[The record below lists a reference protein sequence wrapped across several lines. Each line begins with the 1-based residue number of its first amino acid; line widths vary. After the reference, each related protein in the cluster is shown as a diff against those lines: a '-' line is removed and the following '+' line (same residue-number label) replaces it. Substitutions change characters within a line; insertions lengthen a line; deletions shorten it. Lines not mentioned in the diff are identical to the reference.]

1 MASDPLYYAVSEVL
15 KKVLAKEQSLRNAV
29 YSSTYKSHPTGAF
42 HSSEGR
48 MGGDAVSPPTANA
61 DAQEEPKCNPF
72 GTRYLIDETRVWD
85 YNAWDNVCWS
95 EEMELH
101 ARQVVKAQ
109 REQGSTIRVLEVGC
123 GVGNT
128 SYPLLEWDKY
138 HRMFLYSCD
147 FSAVAVDVLKKN
159 KNYDQSRICGFVWD
173 ITEDPPEDAP
183 EDNSLD
189 YVICIYVI
197 SAIYPP
203 KVRKAIDNLV
213 RLLKP
218 GGMLLFKDYGRF
230 DLTQLRFKENR
241 YIGENLYCR
250 GDGTLVYFFSKDE
263 LDQLLLSAGLV
274 RKVNVVDKRLI
285 VNRAKQIKMY
295 RHCETLRFRFLFD
308 DLLKDSELARIP
320 SDAVL
325 NGDIN
330 LTYVLLYEFLIGA
343 VSAAV
348 TSLHTYNGNQEK
360 SLAEIGRGVA
370 AIKKSSEQKG
380 FAGVIPRYAR
390 INTLKW
396 STKEVIERLLY
407 EEWKVISLSPEDNF
421 VERVSDMAA
430 DEVFVDPHIENLLIF
445 SHSNEFH
452 RHWLASC
459 LPAYLLSP
467 SPNSHVLDVCAA
479 PGMKTSHVAAIL
491 GGTGKI
497 WAIDRSADRVET
509 MEQMLKECNVENV
522 SIFHG
527 DFLKVDV
534 NDKKFSKVRYAVVD
548 PPCSGSGMV
557 KRMDELTGGNASPER
572 LSKLKNLQVLSD
584 MYVRQNFRLASRVLP
599 SWRFRGLD
607 TYEFGSD
614 CLRADPAETLTNG
627 FFVAVFERI
636 VGKNVT
642 DMRKTRNRR
651 YKKCFEK
658 SGEAVGTRKRKVVV
672 RKNSDEDVLTIESAC
687 KKKKKRGKQSLIK
700 NKD

>member
-1 MASDPLYYAVSEVL
+1 M
-15 KKVLAKEQSLRNAV
+15 
-29 YSSTYKSHPTGAF
+29 
-42 HSSEGR
+42 
-48 MGGDAVSPPTANA
+48 SPPTANA

-109 REQGSTIRVLEVGC
+109 REQVVDDSKARDLIDEPAKQWDSFYSKHRNNFFKDRKWLLKEFPELDMDNRPEGSTIRVLEVGC

-128 SYPLLEWDKY
+128 SFPLLEWDKY

-285 VNRAKQIKMY
+285 VNRARQIKMY
-295 RHCETLRFRFLFD
+295 RQWLQ
-308 DLLKDSELARIP
+308 LK
-320 SDAVL
+320 
-325 NGDIN
+325 
-330 LTYVLLYEFLIGA
+330 Y
-343 VSAAV
+343 
-348 TSLHTYNGNQEK
+348 
-360 SLAEIGRGVA
+360 
-370 AIKKSSEQKG
+370 
-380 FAGVIPRYAR
+380 
-390 INTLKW
+390 LK
-396 STKEVIERLLY
+396 
-407 EEWKVISLSPEDNF
+407 P
-421 VERVSDMAA
+421 
-430 DEVFVDPHIENLLIF
+430 
-445 SHSNEFH
+445 
-452 RHWLASC
+452 
-459 LPAYLLSP
+459 
-467 SPNSHVLDVCAA
+467 
-479 PGMKTSHVAAIL
+479 
-491 GGTGKI
+491 
-497 WAIDRSADRVET
+497 
-509 MEQMLKECNVENV
+509 Q
-522 SIFHG
+522 
-527 DFLKVDV
+527 
-534 NDKKFSKVRYAVVD
+534 
-548 PPCSGSGMV
+548 
-557 KRMDELTGGNASPER
+557 
-572 LSKLKNLQVLSD
+572 
-584 MYVRQNFRLASRVLP
+584 
-599 SWRFRGLD
+599 
-607 TYEFGSD
+607 
-614 CLRADPAETLTNG
+614 
-627 FFVAVFERI
+627 
-636 VGKNVT
+636 
-642 DMRKTRNRR
+642 
-651 YKKCFEK
+651 
-658 SGEAVGTRKRKVVV
+658 
-672 RKNSDEDVLTIESAC
+672 
-687 KKKKKRGKQSLIK
+687 
-700 NKD
+700 